1 MTAELREM
9 DIVRLGAQGD
19 GIAETP
25 AGPLYVPFALPG
37 ERVRTS
43 GEGLPQLLSP
53 PSGDRR
59 DPICRHFGSCG
70 GCVAQHMGEDLYARW
85 KRAIVVEAFRQ
96 RGLEPEVAAL
106 VPVSAASRRR
116 AVFTAK
122 RAGSKIVLGY
132 HGRRSHELFDLEECP
147 VLRPEIV
154 AQLAALRAIA
164 GLATGGEVRLTVL
177 ATPAGL
183 DVAIE
188 AERGAFNA
196 KATAQPTRTAAEHR
210 LARVSV
216 NGETVL
222 ERAAPS
228 LALGGTEVI
237 PPPGAFVQAAAEAEA
252 AMAALVAAAA
262 GKARR
267 VADLF
272 CGAGTFTFPLA
283 RTARVLAIDGD
294 KAAITALSAAAR
306 RVQGLKPIETKVRDL
321 FQTPLSA
328 RELEGLDAVIF
339 DPPRAG
345 AAAQAEQLARSRVPV
360 VAAVSCNPAT
370 LARDARTLVDGGYR
384 LRAVTPVDQ
393 FLFSAHVE
401 AVAVFERP

>member
-1 MTAELREM
+1 MTAELHEV

-19 GIAETP
+19 GIADTP

-70 GCVAQHMGEDLYARW
+70 GCVAQHMGKDLYARW

-132 HGRRSHELFDLEECP
+132 HGRRSHELFDLEKCP

-164 GLATGGEVRLTVL
+164 GLATGGEARLDR
-177 ATPAGL
+177 AGNTGRSSTL
-183 DVAIE
+183 AIE

-196 KATAQPTRTAAEHR
+196 KASGQLARTAVQHR

-216 NGETVL
+216 DGETML
-222 ERAAPS
+222 ECAALS

-237 PPPGAFVQAAAEAEA
+237 PPPGAFVQAAAEPKR
-252 AMAALVAAAA
+252 LWQRS
-262 GKARR
+262 GRR
-267 VADLF
+267 
-272 CGAGTFTFPLA
+272 
-283 RTARVLAIDGD
+283 
-294 KAAITALSAAAR
+294 
-306 RVQGLKPIETKVRDL
+306 
-321 FQTPLSA
+321 
-328 RELEGLDAVIF
+328 
-339 DPPRAG
+339 PRASERG
-345 AAAQAEQLARSRVPV
+345 GETGFVGPAPSPFRSR
-360 VAAVSCNPAT
+360 AGH
-370 LARDARTLVDGGYR
+370 ARWVI
-384 LRAVTPVDQ
+384 
-393 FLFSAHVE
+393 
-401 AVAVFERP
+401 